1 MKRVTIVFLLISLFC
16 TAFSQ
21 DIPEHISYSRIY
33 DFIDELANDGIFE
46 LNSAIKP
53 YSRTFINQKL
63 LEAQQKSKFLN
74 PRQRDEIKFFL
85 NDYALENNQ
94 LPSALIHLWN
104 SKYSKAALFQPAV
117 HYNDSLFRARITPI
131 LGLNVMHNDNG
142 NIIKRWI
149 GAEIQASIG
158 KHVSVFAS
166 IRDLSNNGD
175 TLSSYHYLNNFPG
188 YEYKEASYGGDF
200 SDSRGGIKYSNSWGS
215 IGLVKDNIVW
225 GDNYNGSNIISG
237 RAPSF
242 PMITLQLKPAKWFE
256 LNYFHAWLVSN
267 IVDSSYYYIENG
279 SKIWYRQAAKYM
291 AANMLT
297 FTPFRNFKFSVGNSI
312 IYAERTIQAAYL
324 LPVAFYKSLDHT
336 MTKGIATENQNSQ
349 IFMNISS
356 RNIKHTHLFASVY
369 IDELS
374 FDRFLPDNSQSNP
387 ISLKVGLNVSN
398 FPIRNLSAVVEFTRT
413 NILNYKHSIP
423 LLTYASNSYN
433 LGHYLGDNAQEIYA
447 ALQFKP
453 LRGLDFK
460 LTYTDAKHGNE
471 YDYIRRGISN
481 GIQGKVDDI
490 ISQPSLGEIIWS
502 NKSIAFQGMYEIFNN
517 TYMVFK
523 AEMSDIQAFEPTKPI
538 TFGENRMTAQQTL
551 NYFTPAY
558 LQGRQLTFSGGI
570 SFGF

>member
-1 MKRVTIVFLLISLFC
+1 MKKIVAVFLLISLYY

-21 DIPEHISYSRIY
+21 DIPQHISYYRIY
-33 DFIDELANDGIFE
+33 EFIDELANDGIFE

-53 YSRTFINQKL
+53 YSRAFINQKL
-63 LEAQQKSKFLN
+63 LEAQQKSYLLN
-74 PRQRDEIKFFL
+74 SRQRNEIKFFL
-85 NDYALENNQ
+85 NDYAPENNQ
-94 LPSALIHLWN
+94 LPKALIHLWS
-104 SKYSKAALFQPAV
+104 SKNSKAALFQPAI
-117 HYNDSLFRARITPI
+117 HYNDSLFRARITPV

-158 KHVSVFAS
+158 KNVSVFAS

-175 TLSSYHYLNNFPG
+175 TLSSYHYLNNNPG

-267 IVDSSYYYIENG
+267 VVDSSYYYIENG
-279 SKIWYRQAAKYM
+279 SKIWYRPAAKYM

-336 MTKGIATENQNSQ
+336 LTKGIGTENQNSQ

-356 RNIKHTHLFASVY
+356 RNLKHTHLYASVY
-369 IDELS
+369 VDELS
-374 FDRFLPDNSQSNP
+374 FDRFLPDNKQSNP
-387 ISLKVGLNVSN
+387 ISLKAGLNITN
-398 FPIRNLSAVVEFTRT
+398 FPVRNISAVVEYTRT

-423 LLTYASNSYN
+423 SLTYASNSYN
-433 LGHYLGDNAQEIYA
+433 LGHYLGDNAQEVYA

-490 ISQPSLGEIIWS
+490 ISQPSLGEVIWS
-502 NKSIAFQGMYEIFNN
+502 NKCLAFQGTYEIFNN

-523 AEMSDIQAFEPTKPI
+523 AEMSDIQAFEPSQSVA
-538 TFGENRMTAQQTL
+538 FGENRMTAQQTL

>member
-1 MKRVTIVFLLISLFC
+1 MKKIVAVFLLISLYY

-21 DIPEHISYSRIY
+21 DIPQHISYYRIY
-33 DFIDELANDGIFE
+33 EFIDELANDGIFE

-53 YSRTFINQKL
+53 YSRAFINQKL
-63 LEAQQKSKFLN
+63 LEAQQKSYLLN
-74 PRQRDEIKFFL
+74 SRQRNEIKFFL
-85 NDYALENNQ
+85 NDYAPENNQ
-94 LPSALIHLWN
+94 LPKALIHLWN
-104 SKYSKAALFQPAV
+104 SKNSKAALFQPAI
-117 HYNDSLFRARITPI
+117 HYNDSLFRARITPV

-158 KHVSVFAS
+158 KNVSVFAS

-175 TLSSYHYLNNFPG
+175 TLSSYHYLNNNPG

-267 IVDSSYYYIENG
+267 VVDSSYYYIENG
-279 SKIWYRQAAKYM
+279 SKIWYRPAAKYM

-336 MTKGIATENQNSQ
+336 LTKGIGTENQNSQ

-356 RNIKHTHLFASVY
+356 RNLKHTHLYASVY
-369 IDELS
+369 VDELS
-374 FDRFLPDNSQSNP
+374 FDRFLPDNKQANP
-387 ISLKVGLNVSN
+387 ISLKAGLNITN
-398 FPIRNLSAVVEFTRT
+398 FPVRNISAVVEFTRT

-423 LLTYASNSYN
+423 SLTYASNSYN
-433 LGHYLGDNAQEIYA
+433 LGHYLGDNAQEVYA

-471 YDYIRRGISN
+471 YDYIRRGVSN

-490 ISQPSLGEIIWS
+490 ISQPSLGEVIWS
-502 NKSIAFQGMYEIFNN
+502 NKSLAFQGTYEIFNN

-523 AEMSDIQAFEPTKPI
+523 AEMSDIQAFEPSQSVA
-538 TFGENRMTAQQTL
+538 FGENRMTAQQTL

-558 LQGRQLTFSGGI
+558 LQGKQLTFSGGI

>member
-1 MKRVTIVFLLISLFC
+1 MKRRVTLFILISLYC
-16 TAFSQ
+16 AVFSQ
-21 DIPEHISYSRIY
+21 DIPQHISYYRIY

-53 YSRTFINQKL
+53 YSREFINQKL
-63 LEAQQKSKFLN
+63 LEAQQKGSLLN
-74 PRQRDEIKFFL
+74 SRQRREIEFFL
-85 NDYALENNQ
+85 NDYAPENNR
-94 LPSALIHLWN
+94 LPSALVHIWD
-104 SKYSKAALFQPAV
+104 SKYSKAALFQPAI
-117 HYNDSLFRARITPI
+117 HYNDSLFHARITPL
-131 LGLNVMHNDNG
+131 LGLNLMHNDNG
-142 NIIKRWI
+142 NITKRWI
-149 GAEIQASIG
+149 GAEIQATIG
-158 KHVSVFAS
+158 KHLTLFAS
-166 IRDLSNNGD
+166 VRDLSNNGD
-175 TLSSYHYLNNFPG
+175 TLSSYHYLNNYPG

-200 SDSRGGIKYSNSWGS
+200 SDSRGGIKYAVSWGS
-215 IGLVKDNIVW
+215 IGLVKDNIMW
-225 GDNYNGSNIISG
+225 GDNYNCSNIISG

-267 IVDSSYYYIENG
+267 VIDSSYYYLENG
-279 SKIWYRQAAKYM
+279 SKIWYRPAAKYM

-312 IYAERTIQAAYL
+312 IYAERTVQAAYL

-336 MTKGIATENQNSQ
+336 LTKGTGTENQNSQ
-349 IFMNISS
+349 IFMNLSS

-374 FDRFLPDNSQSNP
+374 FDRFLPDNQQANP
-387 ISLKVGLNVSN
+387 ISLKAGLNLSN
-398 FPIRNLSAVVEFTRT
+398 FPVRNISAVIEYTRT
-413 NILNYKHSIP
+413 NILNYKHSIA

-433 LGHYLGDNAQEIYA
+433 LGHYLGDNSQEIFA

-471 YDYIRRGISN
+471 YDYIRRGVSH

-502 NKSIAFQGMYEIFNN
+502 NKSFALLGTYEIFNN
-517 TYMVFK
+517 AYMVFK
-523 AEMSDIQAFEPTKPI
+523 AEMSDIQAYDPVKPV
-538 TFGENRMTAQQTL
+538 TFGEKRMTAQQTL
-551 NYFTPAY
+551 NYFTPSY
-558 LQGRQLTFSGGI
+558 LQGKQITFSGGI

>member
-1 MKRVTIVFLLISLFC
+1 MKKIIIGFLLLF
-16 TAFSQ
+16 FYLSSYSQ
-21 DIPEHISYSRIY
+21 DIPQHISYSRIY
-33 DFIDELANDGIFE
+33 DFIDELADEGIFE

-53 YSRTFINQKL
+53 YSRSFIAEKL
-63 LEAQQKSKFLN
+63 LEAQQKVSQLN
-74 PRQRDEIKFFL
+74 NRQRKEISFFL

-94 LPSALIHLWN
+94 LPTALVHIWN
-104 SKYSKAALFQPAV
+104 NKNTTAALFQPAI
-117 HYNDSLFRARITPI
+117 HYKDSLFRARITPI

-149 GAEIQASIG
+149 GAEFQASIG
-158 KHVSVFAS
+158 KHISVFAS

-175 TLSSYHYLNNFPG
+175 TLSSYHYLNNYPG

-200 SDSRGGIKYSNSWGS
+200 SDSRGGIKYANSWGS
-215 IGLVKDNIVW
+215 IGLVKDNVVW
-225 GDNYNGSNIISG
+225 GDNYNGSNILSG

-242 PMITLQLKPAKWFE
+242 PMITLQFKPAKWFE

-267 IVDSSYYYIENG
+267 IVDSSYFYLENE
-279 SKIWYRQAAKYM
+279 SKIWYRPANKFM

-297 FTPFRNFKFSVGNSI
+297 LTPFRNFKFSVGNSI
-312 IYAERTIQAAYL
+312 IYAEKTIQGAYL
-324 LPVAFYKSLDHT
+324 LPIAFYKSIDHT
-336 MTKGIATENQNSQ
+336 LTKGIATENQNSQ

-369 IDELS
+369 VDELS
-374 FDRFLPDNSQSNP
+374 FDRFLPDNKQSNP
-387 ISLKVGLNVSN
+387 ISLKAGMNLVN
-398 FPIRNLSAVVEFTRT
+398 FPIPNMSAVVEYTRS
-413 NILNYKHSIP
+413 NILNYKHSIS

-453 LRGLDFK
+453 MRGLDFK

-502 NKSIAFQGMYEIFNN
+502 NKSYAFQGLYEAFNN
-517 TYMVFK
+517 VYVIFR
-523 AEMSDIQAFEPTKPI
+523 AEMSNIQAYEPTKEL
-538 TFGENRMTAQQTL
+538 TFGEHRMTAQQTL
-551 NYFTPAY
+551 DYFTPAY
-558 LQGRQLTFSGGI
+558 LQGKQLTFTGGI

>member
-1 MKRVTIVFLLISLFC
+1 MKRRVTLFILISLYC
-16 TAFSQ
+16 AVFSQ
-21 DIPEHISYSRIY
+21 DIPQHISYYRIY

-53 YSRTFINQKL
+53 YSREFINQKL
-63 LEAQQKSKFLN
+63 LEAQQKGSLLN
-74 PRQRDEIKFFL
+74 SRQRREIEFFL
-85 NDYALENNQ
+85 NDYAPENNR
-94 LPSALIHLWN
+94 LPSALVHIWD
-104 SKYSKAALFQPAV
+104 SKYSKAALFQPAI
-117 HYNDSLFRARITPI
+117 HYNDSLFHARITPL
-131 LGLNVMHNDNG
+131 LGLNLMHNDNG
-142 NIIKRWI
+142 NITKRWI
-149 GAEIQASIG
+149 GAEIQATIG
-158 KHVSVFAS
+158 KHLTLFAS
-166 IRDLSNNGD
+166 VRDLSNNGD
-175 TLSSYHYLNNFPG
+175 TLSSYHYLNNYPG

-200 SDSRGGIKYSNSWGS
+200 SDSRGGIKYAVSWGS
-215 IGLVKDNIVW
+215 IGLVKDNIMW
-225 GDNYNGSNIISG
+225 GDNYNCSNIISG

-267 IVDSSYYYIENG
+267 VIDSSYYYLENE
-279 SKIWYRQAAKYM
+279 SKIWYRPAAKYM

-312 IYAERTIQAAYL
+312 IYAERTVQAAYL

-336 MTKGIATENQNSQ
+336 LTKGIGTENQNSQ
-349 IFMNISS
+349 IFMNLSS

-374 FDRFLPDNSQSNP
+374 FDRFLPDNQQANP
-387 ISLKVGLNVSN
+387 ISLKAGLNLSN
-398 FPIRNLSAVVEFTRT
+398 FPVRNISAVVEFTRS

-423 LLTYASNSYN
+423 SLTYASNSYN

-471 YDYIRRGISN
+471 YDYIRRGVSN

-502 NKSIAFQGMYEIFNN
+502 NKSFALLGTYEIFNN
-517 TYMVFK
+517 AYMVFK
-523 AEMSDIQAFEPTKPI
+523 AEMSDIQAYDPVKPV
-538 TFGENRMTAQQTL
+538 TFGEKRMTAQQTL
-551 NYFTPAY
+551 NYYTPSY
-558 LQGRQLTFSGGI
+558 LQGKQITFSGGI